1 MCATGLCCW
10 TGLGTTDP
18 NKATRV
24 YRCLTSTSSNT
35 PIDGTSS
42 IFAGTCVDPASSN
55 KLI

>member
-10 TGLGTTDP
+10 TGLGTSDP